1 MRIPSAGS
9 ICGWVFA
16 REAPRAAGM
25 APAVSL
31 GNLSDTQSDELATL
45 FKFFDTDKDGLI
57 SPRSCT
63 KLCERLGFHLEPASF
78 AGDAGSTPLTLEDL
92 LGWVNQFC
100 GQCERSEELR
110 LAQRFTL
117 LRHYD
122 VLTAGQK
129 VSREALSS
137 FLEGEQHVVTDE
149 ALDALLAEVGTNGG
163 LTKPDLAMLIGRK
176 RPEAGVKQ
184 RRVQLGPS

>member
-1 MRIPSAGS
+1 MT
-9 ICGWVFA
+9 
-16 REAPRAAGM
+16 
-25 APAVSL
+25 L
-31 GNLSDTQSDELATL
+31 GNLSDTQSDELAIL
-45 FKFFDTDKDGLI
+45 FEFFDTDKDGLI

-78 AGDAGSTPLTLEDL
+78 AGDAGSTPLSLEDL

-100 GQCERSEELR
+100 GQCEKSEELR

-117 LRHYD
+117 LRHCD
-122 VLTAGQK
+122 VLTSGQR

-149 ALDALLAEVGTNGG
+149 ALDALLAEVGTNGA
-163 LTKPDLAMLIGRK
+163 LTKPDLALLIGKK
-176 RPEAGVKQ
+176 RTEPSAKP
-184 RRVQLGPS
+184 RRAFVNPGAS